1 MRKEG
6 SRIWPKILIW
16 GEYHCYT
23 TAVLH
28 SLECRDGSVTFFIST
43 RGREGGD

>member
-1 MRKEG
+1 MTKGGEACGRKAP
-6 SRIWPKILIW
+6 R
-16 GEYHCYT
+16 YT

-28 SLECRDGSVTFFIST
+28 ALECRDGSVTFFIST